1 MIVSVLKYNQVVGHS
16 YGQQFHFVS
25 GTIYINEMI
34 SISGSK
40 LICKCAEGWRE
51 RRGLRGQ
58 MLGFLEMEMT
68 LIVASDWSIMPVLA
82 SHWPVMMPRS
92 LL

>member
-1 MIVSVLKYNQVVGHS
+1 MISSAPQWGSRCCKIVSVLKYNQVVGHS

-51 RRGLRGQ
+51 RAEGADARLFRDGNDFDCRL
-58 MLGFLEMEMT
+58 
-68 LIVASDWSIMPVLA
+68 
-82 SHWPVMMPRS
+82 
-92 LL
+92 

>member
-1 MIVSVLKYNQVVGHS
+1 MISSAPQSASRCWMIVSVLKYNQVVGHS

-40 LICKCAEGWRE
+40 LICECGEGWSERE
-51 RRGLRGQ
+51 RGGADADFPTH
-58 MLGFLEMEMT
+58 GFLEMEMT
-68 LIVASDWSIMPVLA
+68 FILA
-82 SHWPVMMPRS
+82 S
-92 LL
+92 